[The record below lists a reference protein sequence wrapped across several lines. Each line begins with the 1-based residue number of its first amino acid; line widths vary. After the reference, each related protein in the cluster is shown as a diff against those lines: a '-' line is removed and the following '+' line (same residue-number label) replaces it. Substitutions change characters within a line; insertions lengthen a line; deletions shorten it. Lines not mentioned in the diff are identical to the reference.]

1 MQINNNTVADRRA
14 KSIEM
19 KKLNARQ
26 AGFNEIEAAVYL
38 SGRVSLG
45 RARAFV
51 KQGNQGKGFKLLLSS
66 APKKALRP
74 SHGAS

>member
-51 KQGNQGKGFKLLLSS
+51 KQGNQGKGQLACLLLARSGN
-66 APKKALRP
+66 R
-74 SHGAS
+74 